1 LPASP
6 NIWSVAGTA
15 GQRIVAGA
23 TEQQVI
29 ARATQ
34 QGVVACTAQQLLVA
48 RSAGDG
54 VVAGPAVEHDAHGAG
69 LHGTGVDGVV
79 AVAAADRQ
87 HVAHRPAFRAA
98 DDRLRCQTEDG
109 RRTATGH
116 DLNLVVAA
124 VPVTVTLS
132 TAPSPMPVPGTALR
146 SILTCVALVPFRSPT
161 VMVSAAPGP

>member
-1 LPASP
+1 LAVSVNCSAPSAAVDLGGVGAVTAFHEVGAVARVP
-6 NIWSVAGTA
+6 DHEVVAGLAEHLVVAGAA
-15 GQRIVAGA
+15 GQRIVAVA

-87 HVAHRPAFRAA
+87 HV
-98 DDRLRCQTEDG
+98 
-109 RRTATGH
+109 
-116 DLNLVVAA
+116 V
-124 VPVTVTLS
+124 
-132 TAPSPMPVPGTALR
+132 TAPLSAP
-146 SILTCVALVPFRSPT
+146 LTIVCAAKPRTVAELPLATTWIWSLPPFR
-161 VMVSAAPGP
+161 